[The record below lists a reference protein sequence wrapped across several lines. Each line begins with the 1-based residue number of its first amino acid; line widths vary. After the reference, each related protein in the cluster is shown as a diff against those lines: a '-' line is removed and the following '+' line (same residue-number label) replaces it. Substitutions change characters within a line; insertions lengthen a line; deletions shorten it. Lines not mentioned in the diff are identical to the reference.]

1 MYYENIINGNINK
14 NENII
19 NENIINVGARYMFKE
34 KLYNKKLKW
43 TEADPNYQK
52 QEPD

>member
-14 NENII
+14 